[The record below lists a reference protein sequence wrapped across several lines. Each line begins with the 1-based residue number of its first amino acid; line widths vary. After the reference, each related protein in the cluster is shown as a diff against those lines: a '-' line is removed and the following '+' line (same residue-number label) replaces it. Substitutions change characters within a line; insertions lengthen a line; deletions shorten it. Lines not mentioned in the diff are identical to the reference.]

1 MRHLSPTLGLFLLSL
16 LLLLPT
22 GPGFAQA
29 RQADE
34 NVTYGYA
41 QVLRASPVYETT
53 RSKVPEQRC
62 DGPAAGGNRCRI
74 VQVDREERRLAGYD
88 VEYQYKGE
96 KYMSRLDNDPGNRV
110 RIRISV
116 VPEQGSV
123 GYR

>member
-1 MRHLSPTLGLFLLSL
+1 MGHLSPTPGLLLISL
-16 LLLLPT
+16 LLLPGT
-22 GPGFAQA
+22 GFAHGG
-29 RQADE
+29 QADE

-96 KYMSRLDNDPGNRV
+96 KYMSRLDSDPGNRV

-116 VPEQGSV
+116 VPEQAPV

>member
-1 MRHLSPTLGLFLLSL
+1 MWRLSPMLGL
-16 LLLLPT
+16 LLLLV
-22 GPGFAQA
+22 GPGLAEA
-29 RQADE
+29 RPVGE

-41 QVLRASPVYETT
+41 QVLQVTPVYETF
-53 RSKVPEQRC
+53 RSRVAEERC
-62 DGPAAGGNRCRI
+62 DGPVGSANRCHV

-96 KYMSRLDNDPGNRV
+96 KYMSRLDNDPGNRL

-116 VPEQGSV
+116 VPEQAPV

>member
-1 MRHLSPTLGLFLLSL
+1 MRHLSSTPGLLL
-16 LLLLPT
+16 LLLLP
-22 GPGFAQA
+22 GLCLAEA
-29 RQADE
+29 RQMDE

-53 RSKVPEQRC
+53 RSRVPEQRC
-62 DGPAAGGNRCRI
+62 DGPSTGGNHCRT
-74 VQVDREERRLAGYD
+74 VQVEREERRLAGYD

-96 KYMSRLDNDPGNRV
+96 KYMSRLDSDPGNRL

-116 VPEQGSV
+116 VPEQAPV

>member
-1 MRHLSPTLGLFLLSL
+1 MRHLSPTPGLIL
-16 LLLLPT
+16 LLLLP
-22 GPGFAQA
+22 GLCLAEA
-29 RQADE
+29 RQMDE

-53 RSKVPEQRC
+53 RSRVPEQRC
-62 DGPAAGGNRCRI
+62 DGPAGGGNRCRI
-74 VQVDREERRLAGYD
+74 VQVDREERHLAGYD

-96 KYMSRLDNDPGNRV
+96 KYMSRLDSDPGNRL

-116 VPEQGSV
+116 VPEQAPV